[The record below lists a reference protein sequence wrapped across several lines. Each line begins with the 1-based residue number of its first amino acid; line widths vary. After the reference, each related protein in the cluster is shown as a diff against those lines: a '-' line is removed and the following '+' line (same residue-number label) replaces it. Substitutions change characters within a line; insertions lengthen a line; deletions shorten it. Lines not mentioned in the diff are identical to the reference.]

1 MTDFSRTFS
10 GTPSAV
16 LPTANRFFRPP
27 LPSAHVARPRLCRR
41 LRDGLD
47 GRLLLIAAPA
57 GFGKSSLAIEFCE
70 SLDPRWQSL
79 WLGLSSRE
87 SDPGRF
93 LERLLDGLRQYHPTL
108 GEEALGLLKMRQR
121 HQPFA
126 FETWLDDLLDEL
138 APCLDPQRPL
148 LLVLD
153 DYHLAQ
159 GAVLDRCLQFLLNH
173 LPEGLV
179 LLVTSRQRPDWHLAR
194 LRLSRQLLELSEQD
208 LRLTAEESGALMAA
222 SGLELDED
230 ALDALLERSE
240 GWVAGLRLWLLA
252 RGDPEEQVSPGVHGA
267 DELIRDYLL
276 EEVIERQPP
285 EVQAFLAQ
293 TARFERFCAELCDT
307 VREAGDSAAI
317 LDHLQQHQVFLVPLD
332 ENGQWFRYHH
342 LFSDLLLARP
352 LPDFGPSAG
361 SLHLRACGWFSRHGL
376 LDQAVEQAL
385 RAGQPDV
392 AASLVQNL
400 SEEQLLAEQNI
411 ATLLRWKMDLPDSLL
426 ASTPRLILLY
436 GWALALA
443 CQLDA
448 AEELAGQLARFL
460 PAPDES
466 AQRDLLAQWQALS
479 GVIARGRGD
488 IDKAEAHCREALQD
502 LAGERYGTRLQCLS
516 TLSNLAVTRGDF
528 WQARNYNRDAL
539 EFAQRYGNPL
549 FEALVHYDRARVLQ
563 ARGEVARAEEEVRQG
578 LERLQHLP
586 AQRRYAVRG
595 RLLLYRGYLRSLALQ
610 PDEARKWIKQGIEE
624 TRSCRDV
631 SLVIGYCVLASLEGR
646 LGNYAAAFARL
657 GDVERLMHAWDIPP
671 IYYLAAITLIK
682 CELWLAQG
690 QTELAG
696 VWLQRLGGTYG
707 GQAATPPEC
716 SPLLPLLVVLLQ
728 AGLARRPQC
737 AVLPRR
743 AGQPIQTPGGLLR
756 ASFAARQAG
765 RERREGRPEEAA
777 RRLDRLARSTRENG
791 ALLPARLALGQ
802 LAALHLEQGRE
813 REALA
818 TLQQAMEGAVGGAL
832 LPLHELL
839 VQQPEWLREQLQRF
853 PACPGAQRMRALLP
867 EPPAEP
873 AGGAGEVLSGRELA
887 VLELIAQ
894 GLSNQEISER
904 LFISLHTVKSHAR
917 HINDKL
923 GVERRTQAV
932 ARAKHMGLL
941 R

>member
-1 MTDFSRTFS
+1 
-10 GTPSAV
+10 
-16 LPTANRFFRPP
+16 
-27 LPSAHVARPRLCRR
+27 
-41 LRDGLD
+41 
-47 GRLLLIAAPA
+47 
-57 GFGKSSLAIEFCE
+57 
-70 SLDPRWQSL
+70 
-79 WLGLSSRE
+79 
-87 SDPGRF
+87 
-93 LERLLDGLRQYHPTL
+93 
-108 GEEALGLLKMRQR
+108 
-121 HQPFA
+121 
-126 FETWLDDLLDEL
+126 LDDLLDEL

-276 EEVIERQPP
+276 EEVIERQPS

-716 SPLLPLLVVLLQ
+716 SPLLPLHVELLQ
-728 AGLARRPQC
+728 AGL
-737 AVLPRR
+737 
-743 AGQPIQTPGGLLR
+743 
-756 ASFAARQAG
+756 
-765 RERREGRPEEAA
+765 ERREGRPEEAA

>member
-1 MTDFSRTFS
+1 FYT
-10 GTPSAV
+10 V
-16 LPTANRFFRPP
+16 
-27 LPSAHVARPRLCRR
+27 
-41 LRDGLD
+41 
-47 GRLLLIAAPA
+47 
-57 GFGKSSLAIEFCE
+57 
-70 SLDPRWQSL
+70 W
-79 WLGLSSRE
+79 
-87 SDPGRF
+87 
-93 LERLLDGLRQYHPTL
+93 
-108 GEEALGLLKMRQR
+108 
-121 HQPFA
+121 
-126 FETWLDDLLDEL
+126 
-138 APCLDPQRPL
+138 
-148 LLVLD
+148 
-153 DYHLAQ
+153 
-159 GAVLDRCLQFLLNH
+159 
-173 LPEGLV
+173 
-179 LLVTSRQRPDWHLAR
+179 
-194 LRLSRQLLELSEQD
+194 
-208 LRLTAEESGALMAA
+208 AA

-716 SPLLPLLVVLLQ
+716 SPLLPLHVELLQ
-728 AGLARRPQC
+728 AGL
-737 AVLPRR
+737 
-743 AGQPIQTPGGLLR
+743 
-756 ASFAARQAG
+756 
-765 RERREGRPEEAA
+765 ERREGRPEEAA

-873 AGGAGEVLSGRELA
+873 AGSAGEVLSGRELA

>member
-1 MTDFSRTFS
+1 M
-10 GTPSAV
+10 
-16 LPTANRFFRPP
+16 
-27 LPSAHVARPRLCRR
+27 
-41 LRDGLD
+41 
-47 GRLLLIAAPA
+47 
-57 GFGKSSLAIEFCE
+57 
-70 SLDPRWQSL
+70 
-79 WLGLSSRE
+79 
-87 SDPGRF
+87 
-93 LERLLDGLRQYHPTL
+93 
-108 GEEALGLLKMRQR
+108 
-121 HQPFA
+121 
-126 FETWLDDLLDEL
+126 
-138 APCLDPQRPL
+138 
-148 LLVLD
+148 
-153 DYHLAQ
+153 
-159 GAVLDRCLQFLLNH
+159 
-173 LPEGLV
+173 
-179 LLVTSRQRPDWHLAR
+179 
-194 LRLSRQLLELSEQD
+194 
-208 LRLTAEESGALMAA
+208 
-222 SGLELDED
+222 
-230 ALDALLERSE
+230 
-240 GWVAGLRLWLLA
+240 
-252 RGDPEEQVSPGVHGA
+252 
-267 DELIRDYLL
+267 
-276 EEVIERQPP
+276 
-285 EVQAFLAQ
+285 
-293 TARFERFCAELCDT
+293 
-307 VREAGDSAAI
+307 
-317 LDHLQQHQVFLVPLD
+317 PLD

-716 SPLLPLLVVLLQ
+716 SPLLPLHVELLQ
-728 AGLARRPQC
+728 AGL
-737 AVLPRR
+737 
-743 AGQPIQTPGGLLR
+743 
-756 ASFAARQAG
+756 
-765 RERREGRPEEAA
+765 ERREGRPEEAA

-802 LAALHLEQGRE
+802 LAALHTEQGRE

>member
-276 EEVIERQPP
+276 EEVIER
-285 EVQAFLAQ
+285 
-293 TARFERFCAELCDT
+293 
-307 VREAGDSAAI
+307 
-317 LDHLQQHQVFLVPLD
+317 
-332 ENGQWFRYHH
+332 
-342 LFSDLLLARP
+342 
-352 LPDFGPSAG
+352 
-361 SLHLRACGWFSRHGL
+361 
-376 LDQAVEQAL
+376 QAL

-716 SPLLPLLVVLLQ
+716 SPLLPLHVELLQ
-728 AGLARRPQC
+728 AGL
-737 AVLPRR
+737 
-743 AGQPIQTPGGLLR
+743 
-756 ASFAARQAG
+756 
-765 RERREGRPEEAA
+765 ERREGRPEEAA

>member
-1 MTDFSRTFS
+1 
-10 GTPSAV
+10 
-16 LPTANRFFRPP
+16 
-27 LPSAHVARPRLCRR
+27 
-41 LRDGLD
+41 
-47 GRLLLIAAPA
+47 
-57 GFGKSSLAIEFCE
+57 
-70 SLDPRWQSL
+70 
-79 WLGLSSRE
+79 
-87 SDPGRF
+87 
-93 LERLLDGLRQYHPTL
+93 
-108 GEEALGLLKMRQR
+108 
-121 HQPFA
+121 
-126 FETWLDDLLDEL
+126 
-138 APCLDPQRPL
+138 
-148 LLVLD
+148 
-153 DYHLAQ
+153 
-159 GAVLDRCLQFLLNH
+159 
-173 LPEGLV
+173 
-179 LLVTSRQRPDWHLAR
+179 
-194 LRLSRQLLELSEQD
+194 
-208 LRLTAEESGALMAA
+208 
-222 SGLELDED
+222 
-230 ALDALLERSE
+230 
-240 GWVAGLRLWLLA
+240 
-252 RGDPEEQVSPGVHGA
+252 
-267 DELIRDYLL
+267 
-276 EEVIERQPP
+276 
-285 EVQAFLAQ
+285 
-293 TARFERFCAELCDT
+293 
-307 VREAGDSAAI
+307 
-317 LDHLQQHQVFLVPLD
+317 
-332 ENGQWFRYHH
+332 
-342 LFSDLLLARP
+342 
-352 LPDFGPSAG
+352 SAG

-716 SPLLPLLVVLLQ
+716 SPLLPLHVELLQ
-728 AGLARRPQC
+728 AGL
-737 AVLPRR
+737 
-743 AGQPIQTPGGLLR
+743 
-756 ASFAARQAG
+756 
-765 RERREGRPEEAA
+765 ERREGRPEEAA

-873 AGGAGEVLSGRELA
+873 AGSAGEVLSGRELA